1 MKWLALGL
9 ALVPQNLAALSC
21 LAPDVEA
28 TYAEALASE
37 ARYSV
42 LYGQLHLD
50 EEDLPPSLNSSFTPA
65 SPVAVPARFEG
76 AYLVDG
82 AFVGGYETSMS
93 LLVECA
99 GPWCGSATDGAEY
112 LLFAEHH
119 AGGLQVILGACVF
132 WAFQDPTQ
140 AQLAYVERANR

>member
-1 MKWLALGL
+1 MKLLALAL

-21 LAPDVEA
+21 LAPDAVA
-28 TYAEALASE
+28 TYAEAVASE

-42 LYGQLHLD
+42 LLGRLHFD
-50 EEDLPPSLNSSFTPA
+50 EEDLPPALNSSFTPA

-76 AYLVDG
+76 AFLSG
-82 AFVGGYETSMS
+82 GTFVEGYEASLS

-112 LLFAEHH
+112 LLFAEH
-119 AGGLQVILGACVF
+119 GERGLQVTLGACAF

-140 AQLAYVERANR
+140 EQVASIQRANR